1 MKIIILGA
9 GHTGSSVAANLAK
22 EGNDVVVVDIN
33 PARLR
38 ELQDSV
44 DIATVV
50 GSGTFP
56 ESLQRANTQDA
67 DLLISV
73 LPRDEDNIVACQIA
87 WALYQPP
94 FIIARIRNIHYL
106 DHPEIFTK
114 DNIPID
120 ALISPETLVT
130 KYVQSLIQYPGVRQL
145 HGFKNNSLKLVLL
158 DVEAD
163 THATNTTINALSLL
177 LPEILWLGLLNDGVL
192 VPISDRTSVLQA
204 DDQLLFLIPEE
215 KLADAVALFQNE
227 IKPYTRII
235 IAGGG
240 HVGKRLAVR
249 LQDNYKVKIIEKEP
263 KRARCIAENLEKTM
277 VLNAD
282 ATDPDLLI
290 NEGISNSDVF
300 CALTSSDEANIL
312 SSMMAKKLGVKETI
326 CLVNKTAYLDMILA
340 SAIDTVFSP
349 EKITAASILRYVRR
363 GGVINVCPLH
373 GTSLEVVEIVVEG
386 KQETSRVVGQQIA
399 HLELPDEVMIGSI
412 IRGDTPLS
420 FDSQTVIETR
430 DHLILVMPIK
440 RSTEVEKYFQVVV

>member
-9 GHTGSSVAANLAK
+9 GHTGCSVAANLAK

-33 PARLR
+33 SARLR
-38 ELQDSV
+38 ELQDSI
-44 DIATVV
+44 DIATVA

-56 ESLQRANTQDA
+56 DSLSRANMQEA

-73 LPRDEDNIVACQIA
+73 LPRDEDNMVACQIA
-87 WALYQPP
+87 WALYHLP

-106 DHPEIFTK
+106 EYPKIFNK
-114 DNIPID
+114 NNIPID

-130 KYVQSLIQYPGVRQL
+130 KYVQNLIQYPRVRQL
-145 HGFKNNSLKLVLL
+145 HDFQNNSLKLVLL
-158 DVEAD
+158 DVEANTEA
-163 THATNTTINALSLL
+163 THTTINALSLL
-177 LPEILWLGLLNDGVL
+177 LPDILWLGLLNNEIL
-192 VPISDRTSVLQA
+192 VPFSDATSVLNA
-204 DDQLLFLIPEE
+204 DDRVLFLIPEE
-215 KLADAVALFQNE
+215 KLRDAVDLFQSK

-282 ATDPDLLI
+282 ATDPNLLI

-312 SSMMAKKLGVKETI
+312 SSMMAKKLGVKKTI
-326 CLVNKTAYLDMILA
+326 CLVDKPAYLDMILT
-340 SAIDTVFSP
+340 SVIDTVFSP
-349 EKITAASILRYVRR
+349 EKITAANILRYVRR
-363 GGVINVCPLH
+363 GVTNICPLH
-373 GTSLEVVEIVVEG
+373 GTSLEVIEIVVEG
-386 KQETSRVVGQQIA
+386 RQETSRVVGQQIT
-399 HLELPDEVMIGSI
+399 HLELPEEVIIGAI
-412 IRGDTPLS
+412 IRDDTALR
-420 FDSQTVIETR
+420 FNNETIIEPR
-430 DHLILVMPIK
+430 DRIIMVMPIK
-440 RSTEVEKYFQVVV
+440 QSAEVEKYFQVLL